1 MYICNN
7 ERINVMI
14 RKPEQLKALFQQTKE
29 KKEKE
34 LQRKKEEKQQ
44 QYQQLCKQ
52 ADQLL
57 KEDQERLKKEKME
70 QFQALTNK
78 TPQKQREV
86 PYINLFSQ
94 YIETDSFAYAIQNIN
109 RRKLKQMEMTGEYGK
124 INWLKWN
131 EVVERT
137 KQDIQQ
143 YLVQHN
149 VRKKPKKASWQVLQ
163 ITPTGEKIVHL
174 SALEASKQ
182 LNLSLSCIRLA
193 AAGKY
198 YKTHD
203 YNNSK
208 WYYNK

>member
-1 MYICNN
+1 MGKL
-7 ERINVMI
+7 RT
-14 RKPEQLKALFQQTKE
+14 PEQLKQLFQQTKE
-29 KKEKE
+29 LKRDEKK
-34 LQRKKEEKQQ
+34 L
-44 QYQQLCKQ
+44 QYQLLCKQ
-52 ADQLL
+52 AGQLL
-57 KEDQERLKKEKME
+57 KEAQERAKKEKVE
-70 QFQALTNK
+70 QLSTLTKK

-86 PYINLFSQ
+86 PYINFFSQ

-109 RRKLKQMEMTGEYGK
+109 RRKLKQMEITGEYGK
-124 INWLKWN
+124 INWKKWD

-143 YLVQHN
+143 YLGQHN

-163 ITPTGEKIVHL
+163 ITPTGEKVVHL
-174 SALEASKQ
+174 SAVEASKQ

-203 YNNSK
+203 YSNSK